1 MTQEFSNNK
10 KTVDVGKAVGLD
22 ARGAVVGPMPGPLD
36 WTELL
41 GALTVRL
48 PAILFQG
55 KLPSAERGR
64 KCPGMAFSA

>member
-36 WTELL
+36 WT
-41 GALTVRL
+41 GVPL
-48 PAILFQG
+48 P
-55 KLPSAERGR
+55 
-64 KCPGMAFSA
+64 